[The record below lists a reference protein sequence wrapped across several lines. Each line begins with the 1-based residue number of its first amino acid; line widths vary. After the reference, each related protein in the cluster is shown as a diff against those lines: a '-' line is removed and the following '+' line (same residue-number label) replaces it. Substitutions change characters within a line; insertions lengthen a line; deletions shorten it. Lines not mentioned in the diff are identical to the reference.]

1 MSLAFTGPMAA
12 FTFSSHGQVSVLVD
26 RYAMNLP
33 VSERHLIVIV
43 GDFIA
48 SLQAKTW
55 RTLAGW
61 VFSDQTVVFHRHYA
75 GVGWCQT
82 IAKIMEVRQ
91 GF

>member
-33 VSERHLIVIV
+33 VSERYLIVIV

-61 VFSDQTVVFHRHYA
+61 VFSTRLLFSI
-75 GVGWCQT
+75 G
-82 IAKIMEVRQ
+82 IMLV
-91 GF
+91 